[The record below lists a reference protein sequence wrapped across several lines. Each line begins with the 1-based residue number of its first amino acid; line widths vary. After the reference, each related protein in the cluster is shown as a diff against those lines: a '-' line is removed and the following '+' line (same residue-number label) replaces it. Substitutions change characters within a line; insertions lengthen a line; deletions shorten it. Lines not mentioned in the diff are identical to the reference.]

1 LKYYVG
7 CSGWS
12 QYQTWAKDPPNTLGH
27 EGYIAYY
34 SRVFDFVEVYLN
46 STTKFNI

>member
-12 QYQTWAKDPPNTLGH
+12 QDQTWAKDFYPNTLDH

-34 SRVFDFVEVYLN
+34 SRIFDFVEVYLN
-46 STTKFNI
+46 NTTN